1 MENLLSANCIANKGD
16 KELIKENVIHVA
28 VFMLLLTGIWIV
40 SGWASYQYISDWVLK
55 VGVIALTWGITLL
68 VLYVVFRKLN
78 WRWWE

>member
-1 MENLLSANCIANKGD
+1 
-16 KELIKENVIHVA
+16 LIKENVIHAA
-28 VFMLLLTGIWIV
+28 VFMLLLIGIWIV

-55 VGVIALTWGITLL
+55 VAGIALTWGISLL